1 MIDLR
6 SDTVTK
12 PDDVMRDAARDAD
25 VGDDVYGE
33 DPTVNELEERAADLV
48 GKEAALYVPTGT
60 MGNQIAVREH
70 TERGQEVIAD
80 RESHVVKWELGGWPS
95 TPPSRC
101 GCSTASAAF
110 PPPTRSRRVTSR
122 RTSTAREPGYS
133 ASRTPTTRAGLAIEP
148 ARIAEAASA
157 ARERDVAVHLDGA
170 RVFNAAT
177 ALDVDVTDVTRHA
190 DSVMFC
196 LSKGLGA
203 PVGSMLAGDADFV
216 ERARRTRKL
225 FGGGMRQAGI
235 IAGPGLQALENVE
248 DLEADHEN
256 ARLLASG
263 LDDVAGL
270 SVPEPETNIVVVDV
284 AGTGLDVESVLER
297 LREHDV
303 LATAFGPTTIRCC
316 THRDVSREDVE
327 RAVEQVAGALVQV
340 AFTHPPVPVSLSRT
354 STLDSRAPVAPRSHL
369 RGESATDAGQS

>member
-12 PDDVMRDAARDAD
+12 PDDAMRDAAREAD

-70 TERGQEVIAD
+70 TERGQEVLAD
-80 RESHVVKWELGGWPS
+80 RESHVVKWELGGMAQHAAVQVRMVDGERGVPS
-95 TPPSRC
+95 ADQVEAGYVAEDLHRPETGLLC
-101 GCSTASAAF
+101 LENTHN
-110 PPPTRSRRVTSR
+110 
-122 RTSTAREPGYS
+122 ARG
-133 ASRTPTTRAGLAIEP
+133 GLAIEP

-177 ALDVDVTDVTRHA
+177 ALDVDVTDVTRHV

-235 IAGPGLQALENVE
+235 IADPGLQALENVD

-270 SVPEPETNIVVVDV
+270 SAPEPETNIVVVDV

-327 RAVEQVAGALVQV
+327 RAVEQVAGALV
-340 AFTHPPVPVSLSRT
+340 
-354 STLDSRAPVAPRSHL
+354 
-369 RGESATDAGQS
+369 

>member
-12 PDDVMRDAARDAD
+12 PDDAMRDAAREAD

-70 TERGQEVIAD
+70 AERGQEVLAD
-80 RESHVVKWELGGWPS
+80 RESHVVKWELGGMAQHAAVQVRMVDGERGVPS
-95 TPPSRC
+95 ADQVEAGYVAEDLHRPGTGLLC
-101 GCSTASAAF
+101 LENTHN
-110 PPPTRSRRVTSR
+110 
-122 RTSTAREPGYS
+122 ARG
-133 ASRTPTTRAGLAIEP
+133 GLAIEP

-177 ALDVDVTDVTRHA
+177 ALDIDVTDVTRHV

-235 IAGPGLQALENVE
+235 IAGPGLQALENVD
-248 DLEADHEN
+248 DLEADHDN

-270 SVPEPETNIVVVDV
+270 SAPEPETNIVVVDV

-327 RAVEQVAGALVQV
+327 RAVEQVAGALV
-340 AFTHPPVPVSLSRT
+340 
-354 STLDSRAPVAPRSHL
+354 
-369 RGESATDAGQS
+369 

>member
-80 RESHVVKWELGGWPS
+80 RESHVVKWELGGMAQHAAVQVRMLDGKRGVPS
-95 TPPSRC
+95 ADQVEAGYVAEDLHRPGTGLLC
-101 GCSTASAAF
+101 LENTHN
-110 PPPTRSRRVTSR
+110 
-122 RTSTAREPGYS
+122 ARG
-133 ASRTPTTRAGLAIEP
+133 GLAIEP

-327 RAVEQVAGALVQV
+327 RAVEQVAGALV
-340 AFTHPPVPVSLSRT
+340 
-354 STLDSRAPVAPRSHL
+354 
-369 RGESATDAGQS
+369 

>member
-12 PDDVMRDAARDAD
+12 PGDTMRDAAHEAD

-70 TERGQEVIAD
+70 TERGQEVLAD
-80 RESHVVKWELGGWPS
+80 RESHVVKWELGGMAQHAAVQVRMVDGERGVPS
-95 TPPSRC
+95 ADQVEAGYVAEDLHRPGTGLLC
-101 GCSTASAAF
+101 LENTHN
-110 PPPTRSRRVTSR
+110 
-122 RTSTAREPGYS
+122 ARG
-133 ASRTPTTRAGLAIEP
+133 GLAIEP
-148 ARIAEAASA
+148 VRIAEAADA

-177 ALDVDVTDVTRHA
+177 ALDVDVTDITQHV

-225 FGGGMRQAGI
+225 FGGGMRQVGI
-235 IAGPGLQALENVE
+235 IAGPGLQALENVD
-248 DLEADHEN
+248 DLEADHDN
-256 ARLLASG
+256 ARLLAAG

-270 SVPEPETNIVVVDV
+270 STPEPETNIVVVDV
-284 AGTGLDVESVLER
+284 GGTGLDVESVLER

-303 LATAFGPTTIRCC
+303 LATAFGPTTIRFC
-316 THRDVSREDVE
+316 THRDVSREDIE
-327 RAVEQVAGALVQV
+327 RAVEQVAGALV
-340 AFTHPPVPVSLSRT
+340 
-354 STLDSRAPVAPRSHL
+354 
-369 RGESATDAGQS
+369 